1 VLQFRAGPADRGAVQ
16 WSRIARRL
24 LVAAVLVVSV
34 LLSDLGSPRP
44 SSGQGAGGPDP
55 APSAGR

>member
-1 VLQFRAGPADRGAVQ
+1 VH

-34 LLSDLGSPRP
+34 LLSDLGSPR
-44 SSGQGAGGPDP
+44 SGRWQGAGDSGPVL
-55 APSAGR
+55 PSNR

>member
-1 VLQFRAGPADRGAVQ
+1 VH

-24 LVAAVLVVSV
+24 FVAAVLVVSV

-44 SSGQGAGGPDP
+44 GSWQGAGDSGPVF
-55 APSAGR
+55 PSDR